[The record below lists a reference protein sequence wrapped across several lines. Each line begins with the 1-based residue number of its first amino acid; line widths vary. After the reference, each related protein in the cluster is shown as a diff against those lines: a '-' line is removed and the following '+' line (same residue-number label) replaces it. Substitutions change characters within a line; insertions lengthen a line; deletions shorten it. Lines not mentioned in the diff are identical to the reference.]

1 MGLPEETLSVL
12 VLSRVCPP
20 EAQPRFLVRMDDD
33 TVVSF
38 DQLVSSLDQAHTS
51 SEGEAADL
59 LVTCPTVIRNQRVW
73 RHQEAP
79 LMGKWAIAEED
90 YTSK

>member
-1 MGLPEETLSVL
+1 MWDCLEEKLSVL

-51 SEGEAADL
+51 SDL